1 MKSLLPVTGP
11 CGGSNGDEVAIG
23 LNVSARDDG
32 LHCCGEREACG
43 AVSTVFSQAEELSDA
58 DLDREPLP
66 DMLLQ
71 LLEIAAYPVA
81 VGVMFV
87 DQSPAI
93 ADEPAIDP
101 M

>member
-1 MKSLLPVTGP
+1 
-11 CGGSNGDEVAIG
+11 
-23 LNVSARDDG
+23 
-32 LHCCGEREACG
+32 
-43 AVSTVFSQAEELSDA
+43 
-58 DLDREPLP
+58 
-66 DMLLQ
+66 MLLQ